1 MDAQEL
7 KVTELIKKRIH
18 ELDPDARIILFGSRA
33 RGDSGINSDW
43 DILILVDQYPVDRV
57 SEQIYREVIFDIE
70 LETGEPISIFVFS
83 KKDWESRHTITP
95 LYRNVRKEGVL
106 L

>member
-1 MDAQEL
+1 MDAKGL

-18 ELDPDARIILFGSRA
+18 ELDPDAGIILFGSRA

>member
-83 KKDWESRHTITP
+83 KKDWESRHTVTP
-95 LYRNVRKEGVL
+95 LYRNVKREGVL

>member
-1 MDAQEL
+1 
-7 KVTELIKKRIH
+7 
-18 ELDPDARIILFGSRA
+18 LFGSRA